1 MNLSTPERKPLL
13 RYHYEGSRVLP
24 GQLIGRPISI
34 TRFELTASRMNPGK
48 SLLVAQVETPTGN
61 HVLMTESWTLIGTL
75 RGTEDMLPHQ
85 TKIIRKRDGC
95 YYFVELNR
103 MELKSLERGK
113 KNDQAENRH
122 RG

>member
-13 RYHYEGSRVLP
+13 RYRYEGSRVLP
-24 GQLIGRPISI
+24 GQLIGRPITI
-34 TRFELTASRMNPGK
+34 TRFELTASRMNPDK
-48 SLLVAQVETPTGN
+48 SLLVAQVEAPTGS

-85 TKIIRKRDGC
+85 TKIIRKRDGY

-103 MELKSLERGK
+103 MELKSLEGGK